1 MLPVCVR
8 ALRGVVPGLLALV
21 AIVAGWILVTKTT
34 VRAAD
39 VPVAVREAEAAR
51 VATVARIAPAVL
63 AVFQR
68 STPGGGSGVLITH
81 DGYALTNFHVVG
93 EDQFFKCGLNDG
105 NLYDAVLVGVDPTGD
120 VALIK
125 LQGRDDFPIATWGDS
140 DAVHVGDWVYVLGN
154 PFLLA
159 SDFQPTATYGIV
171 SGVHRYQYPANT
183 ILEYTDCLQVD
194 ASVNP
199 GNSGGPLFN
208 KAGELIGIN
217 GRISIAQ
224 RGRVNAGAG
233 YSISI
238 NQVRN
243 FLGGLHSGR
252 IVDHATLGATVTTDS
267 HGAIVVSQ
275 IQEES
280 DAYRRGLRADDELVS
295 FAGRPIRSV
304 NQFKNILGIFPEY
317 WKIPLTYRRDGEKHD
332 IRVRLR
338 PLHGKRE
345 LAEMMVSPE
354 KPAQR
359 PQENPPGKPSEPN
372 PKRSPKPGPKDRPP
386 RERGPNPLRA
396 LQLPKAAEV
405 PPALKKLYEQRAGFA
420 NYYFNRLE
428 LARVLHGLDVFGDP
442 SSRANWILSG
452 RTGAGATFECVL
464 AGAFASL
471 EISGKPAYLQQF
483 DQEPQDEPPRTG
495 GLLVALNQLRLML
508 TQREKGF
515 SALVYFGTEPLDGG
529 KETVDVLVSA
539 LGSVETRWYFD
550 VANASL
556 VGFDT
561 TLMEDTDPCEVRIR
575 DITAIDGIHFPSQI
589 LVRHGDTDYALF
601 HVLHAKERK

>member
-1 MLPVCVR
+1 MLRVCVR
-8 ALRGVVPGLLALV
+8 AVCVRVIAGLSLV
-21 AIVAGWILVTKTT
+21 LSGGLGTVGADRARAGDI
-34 VRAAD
+34 D
-39 VPVAVREAEAAR
+39 DAVREAQAAR
-51 VATVARIAPAVL
+51 VATIARIAPAVL

-125 LQGRDDFPIATWGDS
+125 LQGRDDFPTATWGDS
-140 DAVHVGDWVYVLGN
+140 DAVRVGDWVYVLGN

-159 SDFQPTATYGIV
+159 ADFQPTATYGIV

-208 KAGELIGIN
+208 RAGELIGIN

-238 NQVRN
+238 NQIRN
-243 FLGGLHSGR
+243 FLGSLHSGR
-252 IVDHATLGATVTTDS
+252 IVDHASLGATVVTDS

-280 DAYRRGLRADDELVS
+280 DAFRRGLRVDDELVA
-295 FAGRPIRSV
+295 FAGRPVRSV
-304 NQFKNILGIFPEY
+304 NQFKNILGIFPED
-317 WKIPLTYRRDGEKHD
+317 WKVPLTYRRDGEKHD

-345 LAEMMVSPE
+345 LAEMMVAPE

-359 PQENPPGKPSEPN
+359 PQEQPERPSD
-372 PKRSPKPGPKDRPP
+372 RSPKPAPKNPAP
-386 RERGPNPLRA
+386 RERRRTPPRPLM
-396 LQLPKAAEV
+396 LPKAAEV
-405 PPALKKLYEQRAGFA
+405 PEKLKALFEPRAGFA

-428 LARVLHGLDVFGDP
+428 LARVLRGLDAWGDWP
-442 SSRANWILSG
+442 SRSRWILSG
-452 RTGAGATFECVL
+452 TTGTGARFECVL

-471 EISGKPAYLQQF
+471 ETGGKPYLQQF
-483 DQEPQDEPPRTG
+483 DQEPQDEPAGTG
-495 GLLVALNQLRLML
+495 GLLVALNQLRLLL

-515 SALVYFGTEPLDGG
+515 TALVYFGTEPLDGG
-529 KETVDVLVSA
+529 KQTVDVLLSA
-539 LGSVETRWYFD
+539 LGSVETRWYF
-550 VANASL
+550 NASTGAL
-556 VGFDT
+556 AGFDT
-561 TLMEDTDPCEVRIR
+561 TLLEDTDPCEIR
-575 DITAIDGIHFPSQI
+575 FRDVATIDGIRFPGEI

-601 HVLHAKERK
+601 RVLHAKERK

>member
-1 MLPVCVR
+1 VR
-8 ALRGVVPGLLALV
+8 GGETPAP
-21 AIVAGWILVTKTT
+21 
-34 VRAAD
+34 
-39 VPVAVREAEAAR
+39 VREAEDAR

-140 DAVHVGDWVYVLGN
+140 DAVRVGDWVYVLGN

-159 SDFQPTATYGIV
+159 SDFQPTTTYGIV

-208 KAGELIGIN
+208 RAGELIGIN
-217 GRISIAQ
+217 GRISVAQ

-233 YSISI
+233 YAISI
-238 NQVRN
+238 NQIKN
-243 FLGGLHSGR
+243 FLGSLHSGR
-252 IVDHATLGATVTTDS
+252 IVDHASLGATVSTDS

-275 IQEES
+275 VQEES
-280 DAYRRGLRADDELVS
+280 DAYRRGLRVDDELVA

-317 WKIPLTYRRDGEKHD
+317 WKVPLTYRRDGEKHD

-338 PLHGKRE
+338 PLHGRRE
-345 LAEMMVSPE
+345 LAELMVTPE

-359 PQENPPGKPSEPN
+359 PQERPDGI
-372 PKRSPKPGPKDRPP
+372 PKPGPDGNPKPGPRDRAP
-386 RERGPNPLRA
+386 RERRRNPPPQ
-396 LQLPKAAEV
+396 QLLMPKAADV
-405 PPALKKLYEQRAGFA
+405 PEKLKALFVHKAGFA
-420 NYYFNRLE
+420 NYYFNHLE
-428 LARVLHGLDVFGDP
+428 LARVLRGLDSWGEYP
-442 SSRANWILSG
+442 SRSSWVISG
-452 RTGAGATFECVL
+452 TTATGAPFECVM
-464 AGAFASL
+464 AGSFASL
-471 EISGKPAYLQQF
+471 ETGGTPYLQQF
-483 DQEPQDEPPRTG
+483 DQEPQDEPRGTG
-495 GLLVALNQLRLML
+495 GLLTALNQLRLLL

-515 SALVYFGTEPLDGG
+515 TALVYFGTEPLDGG

-539 LGSVETRWYFD
+539 LGSVETRWYF
-550 VANASL
+550 NAATGAL
-556 VGFDT
+556 AGFDT
-561 TLMEDTDPCEVRIR
+561 TLLEDTDPCEVRIR
-575 DITAIDGIHFPSQI
+575 DVAAFDGMHFPSQI

-601 HVLHAKERK
+601 RVLHAKERK

>member
-1 MLPVCVR
+1 MLRVCLRVVLGI
-8 ALRGVVPGLLALV
+8 ALIG
-21 AIVAGWILVTKTT
+21 AGAWASETAQA

-39 VPVAVREAEAAR
+39 VAPPVREAEATR
-51 VATVARIAPAVL
+51 VATIARIAPAVL
-63 AVFQR
+63 AVYQR
-68 STPGGGSGVLITH
+68 SSPGGGSGVVITH

-125 LQGRDDFPIATWGDS
+125 LQGRDDFPVATWGDS
-140 DAVHVGDWVYVLGN
+140 DAVRVGDWVYVLGN

-159 SDFQPTATYGIV
+159 ADFQPTATYGIV

-217 GRISIAQ
+217 GRISITQ

-238 NQVRN
+238 NQIRN
-243 FLGGLHSGR
+243 FLGYLHSGR
-252 IVDHATLGATVTTDS
+252 IVDHASLGATVTTDS

-275 IQEES
+275 VQEES
-280 DAYRRGLRADDELVS
+280 DAYRRGLRVDDELVA

-304 NQFKNILGIFPEY
+304 NQFKNILGIFPEE
-317 WKIPLTYRRDGEKHD
+317 WKVPLTYRRDGEKHD

-338 PLHGKRE
+338 PLHGRRE
-345 LAEMMVSPE
+345 LAEMMAAPQ

-359 PQENPPGKPSEPN
+359 PPEKAPDKT
-372 PKRSPKPGPKDRPP
+372 PKPGPKDRPP
-386 RERGPNPLRA
+386 RENRRSPPRTLLA
-396 LQLPKAAEV
+396 PKQAEV
-405 PPALKKLYEQRAGFA
+405 PEKLKALFVPKAGFA

-428 LARVLHGLDVFGDP
+428 LTRVLHGLD
-442 SSRANWILSG
+442 SWAEHQS
-452 RTGAGATFECVL
+452 RTGWSISGTTGTGAPFECVL
-464 AGAFASL
+464 ADAFASL
-471 EISGKPAYLQQF
+471 ETGGKAYLQQS
-483 DQEPQDEPPRTG
+483 DQEPQDEPAGTG
-495 GLLVALNQLRLML
+495 GLLVALTQLRLLL

-515 SALVYFGTEPLDGG
+515 TALVYFGTEPLDGG
-529 KETVDVLVSA
+529 KQTVDVLVSA
-539 LGSVETRWYFD
+539 LGSVETRWYFS
-550 VANASL
+550 AATGAL
-556 VGFDT
+556 AGFDT
-561 TLMEDTDPCEVRIR
+561 TLLEDTDPCEVRVR
-575 DITAIDGIHFPSQI
+575 DVAAFDGIHFPAEL

-601 HVLHAKERK
+601 RVLHAKERK